1 MVLKK
6 RKVVQVGAIVL
17 ASENFE
23 KLKALDGGP
32 LAQQLAS
39 VLQECVQLNDGVQ
52 QIQLIK
58 KMGSLFEEMDEKE
71 TESPLLHGCLEKLA
85 LIYFSLDSKN
95 PLKRALASALSAIPG
110 RLQGGAVEILSVC
123 LQERLGAESPDLYRA
138 VTDCVTGCL
147 ESFFLGT
154 LLKFCSF
161 ISTVFQF
168 LQKALTRYHEQN
180 SSLHGNHIAQTQ
192 LMQDCLAAV
201 KASMVVVQRSQER
214 ICGALQAQHGS
225 LLWETMSGLLSCF
238 TSMLID
244 GNFLQTVQ
252 STSGMAVVLF
262 IRTMLEH
269 KDHLASLV
277 DDLLAG
283 AEESLSAAP
292 RWLSGSCT
300 ELYSRERPAPVAL
313 FLCHGALAMLSWRSR
328 ELGGRG
334 EELLLHIPSVLLE
347 LNSQLKESSMAMSVS
362 RILHL
367 WTCAALDGLEC
378 GSCSPSLRASLSGD
392 SPLLRALL
400 EYVYAHWE
408 HPLDGVRHQ
417 TKAVFRHL
425 LRMQRAATGIT
436 HASEDPFFTSLTQ
449 NLLALEW
456 HSKGKYASLSCLV
469 EYLGAE
475 SLLAADAHIPAQLLS
490 LMGDQSLAP
499 YASDLLETLFE
510 SHRTQLSS
518 SPGQG
523 GSWLEQWHHVWVS
536 PLLDAL
542 CEGQL
547 DQTTYITDY
556 CLPKLLKCSPE
567 SLSHMVRVLQ
577 SSEQDRSRGPGSSRG
592 ALGALMTCLRAA
604 RAQGVLRS
612 TQEGVWGGGLIPIA
626 LLKQALVHKHDQVRV
641 DALGLI
647 CESHRSTEMLS
658 AQEMELMHHFLPN
671 NLNTQSPGVRQQTL
685 SLLRKLFCRIRDS
698 TQLLQKR
705 SEQRKPQVEEGAE
718 SQDLLCT
725 LQHYKARPESGGHF
739 EFMWWVCETLFQA
752 LFPGASFPTRFSAL
766 NLLGLVADTFTFST
780 QAGPGH
786 SLFQLEETLTPARVQ
801 AVLECITSGFEEIKS
816 LAFDL
821 LRKLPPSAQGFQ
833 DTARLKGLLQA
844 ALTLSTST
852 KPYDCVSASYLL
864 NLLVHQGVLL
874 RALQLCAEE
883 QRVDLSVRERGL
895 EGEAVEILE
904 RNTFAVVKYLLVCLT
919 VEIEQAERSLL
930 QAAVTHPMYGRV
942 HCIIAGLQQLN
953 LRSLGMVSQWREL
966 VAELISVSYRI
977 SAVVSPVVQSS
988 SPEGLIPMDTEPESA
1003 ASLQQIL
1010 QEIQPR
1016 DTDDFFSEARLLEQE
1031 RQGSPAN
1038 DNPSVGQRG
1047 RRGQQCQVT
1056 AQMVLV
1062 CCWRSMKEVSLLLGM
1077 VCESLPLQ
1085 CTAETRDGLLTVQQ
1099 VQGIGLYFRQQLL
1112 QSRHRGAFELA
1123 YVGFVKLTEM
1133 LTRCSIKNLQQL
1145 PQRWLWDVLD
1155 EVKSSDPSSKLCAT
1169 RRSAGIPFYIQAL
1182 LSSEPK
1188 ASSCS
1193 LLKMT
1198 MTELIALAMPSGEL
1212 QTDASTVPQVHALNI
1227 LRALFRD
1234 TRLSENIIPY
1244 VSEGA
1249 QAAILGFTSP
1259 VWAVR
1264 NSSTLLFSTVLTRIF
1279 GVKKGRDEHSK
1290 KNRMIGRELFSRFPA
1305 LYPFLLRQLETVAST
1320 VDGDSGVLKLH
1331 PCLFLLLLILG
1342 RLYPSPMDG
1351 TSSTLSLAPF
1361 VPFIIRCGRS
1371 PVWRSRE
1378 MAARALVPFVMVNQ
1392 LPSTALA
1399 LLRELPDRAE
1409 ATVRHNH
1416 VHGTLLQVLHLLRA
1430 YLESKHR
1437 ADSET
1442 QHELRDII
1450 TCVRARLWLATRL
1463 NPCVVTRAASLD
1475 ILTCLCSALGGEA
1488 GDPELAS
1495 LQVGVLELV
1504 SDSELLE
1511 PGSLSVVEPGV
1522 TQYLLSVARLALC
1535 VWQQSPWE
1543 SLPARLLQSPVYEV
1557 RLLVL
1562 QVVLDQLQSPTPL
1575 SPAPYT
1581 SLLSGAGSTLQT
1593 LALQETHPQC
1603 LAMVLKVLSHLSLD
1617 TLLPWTV
1624 NMLSNCE
1631 LLGWIL
1637 SLAEDSIHSVEIHC
1651 AALRFA
1657 SRLVIHWVEC
1667 NCEELGG
1674 AMQPDLTRW
1683 AGLVAQCCED
1693 EQPVEIKLTAAE
1705 ILVNITPSLL
1715 TSTTLPL
1722 GLAGTLALWRS
1733 LFTLLQDEDQE
1744 ARDRAADFIGSVPP
1758 QLTACGPADVAPL
1771 LVNPAV
1777 ALDLGLG
1784 LLCRLFQLWDQT
1796 PAGALTLTEWLLG
1809 DRDPETDVEDDSS
1822 SVGDEAFLFDK
1833 GEVNL
1838 WAERLV
1844 YIRLLHKHLSTL
1856 LASAPPLS
1864 INEAKLTS
1872 LTSLASARQT
1882 STSQLLRALPP
1893 VPEFSMTADF
1903 TQLTIQRERTT
1914 LALETLNTL
1923 RLGTL
1928 SC

>member
-1 MVLKK
+1 
-6 RKVVQVGAIVL
+6 
-17 ASENFE
+17 
-23 KLKALDGGP
+23 
-32 LAQQLAS
+32 
-39 VLQECVQLNDGVQ
+39 
-52 QIQLIK
+52 
-58 KMGSLFEEMDEKE
+58 MGSLFEKMDEKE
-71 TESPLLHGCLEKLA
+71 TESPLLHGCLETLA

-95 PLKRALASALSAIPG
+95 PLKRALASALSAVPG

-123 LQERLGAESPDLYRA
+123 LQERLGAESPAVYRA

-147 ESFFLGT
+147 ESFSL
-154 LLKFCSF
+154 
-161 ISTVFQF
+161 VFQF
-168 LQKALTRYHEQN
+168 LQKALTSYHEQN

-238 TSMLID
+238 TSILID

-269 KDHLASLV
+269 KDNLASLRQFSTGSNGSGLTILLMNFNFSTEGYFVSSLHGNHIAQTQLMQDCLAAVKASMVVVQRSQERICGALQAQHGSLLWETMSGLLSCFTSILIDGNFLQTVQSTSGMAVVLFIRTMLEHKDNLASLRQFSTGSNGSGLTILLMNFNFSTEGYFVSSLHGNHIAQTQLMQDCLAAVKASMVVVQRSQERICGALQAQHGSLLWETMSGLLSCFTSILIDGNFLQTVQSTSGMAVVLFIRTMLEHKDNLASLV

-425 LRMQRAATGIT
+425 LRMQRAVTGIT
-436 HASEDPFFTSLTQ
+436 HANEDPFFTSLTQ

-518 SPGQG
+518 SLGQG
-523 GSWLEQWHHVWVS
+523 GSWLEHWHHVWVS

-577 SSEQDRSRGPGSSRG
+577 SSEQDRSRKYQRGKTLLESSVSNRG

-658 AQEMELMHHFLPN
+658 AQEMELLHHFLPN
-671 NLNTQSPGVRQQTL
+671 NLNTQSPGVRQQTF
-685 SLLRKLFCRIRDS
+685 SLLRK
-698 TQLLQKR
+698 
-705 SEQRKPQVEEGAE
+705 
-718 SQDLLCT
+718 
-725 LQHYKARPESGGHF
+725 

-766 NLLGLVADTFTFST
+766 NLLGLVVDTFTFST
-780 QAGPGH
+780 QGPRH

-821 LRKLPPSAQGFQ
+821 LMKLPPSALGFQ

-864 NLLVHQGVLL
+864 NLLVHQGALL
-874 RALQLCAEE
+874 RALQLCTEE
-883 QRVDLSVRERGL
+883 QRVDLSARERGQ

-919 VEIEQAERSLL
+919 VEIEQAE
-930 QAAVTHPMYGRV
+930 
-942 HCIIAGLQQLN
+942 
-953 LRSLGMVSQWREL
+953 RSLGMVSQWREL

-1016 DTDDFFSEARLLEQE
+1016 DTDDFFSEERLLEQE
-1031 RQGSPAN
+1031 REGGPAD

-1047 RRGQQCQVT
+1047 RQGQPCQVT

-1099 VQGIGLYFRQQLL
+1099 NGK
-1112 QSRHRGAFELA
+1112 A
-1123 YVGFVKLTEM
+1123 
-1133 LTRCSIKNLQQL
+1133 
-1145 PQRWLWDVLD
+1145 
-1155 EVKSSDPSSKLCAT
+1155 KLC
-1169 RRSAGIPFYIQAL
+1169 
-1182 LSSEPK
+1182 K
-1188 ASSCS
+1188 
-1193 LLKMT
+1193 
-1198 MTELIALAMPSGEL
+1198 
-1212 QTDASTVPQVHALNI
+1212 
-1227 LRALFRD
+1227 
-1234 TRLSENIIPY
+1234 
-1244 VSEGA
+1244 
-1249 QAAILGFTSP
+1249 
-1259 VWAVR
+1259 
-1264 NSSTLLFSTVLTRIF
+1264 
-1279 GVKKGRDEHSK
+1279 
-1290 KNRMIGRELFSRFPA
+1290 
-1305 LYPFLLRQLETVAST
+1305 
-1320 VDGDSGVLKLH
+1320 
-1331 PCLFLLLLILG
+1331 
-1342 RLYPSPMDG
+1342 
-1351 TSSTLSLAPF
+1351 
-1361 VPFIIRCGRS
+1361 
-1371 PVWRSRE
+1371 
-1378 MAARALVPFVMVNQ
+1378 
-1392 LPSTALA
+1392 
-1399 LLRELPDRAE
+1399 
-1409 ATVRHNH
+1409 
-1416 VHGTLLQVLHLLRA
+1416 
-1430 YLESKHR
+1430 
-1437 ADSET
+1437 
-1442 QHELRDII
+1442 
-1450 TCVRARLWLATRL
+1450 
-1463 NPCVVTRAASLD
+1463 
-1475 ILTCLCSALGGEA
+1475 
-1488 GDPELAS
+1488 
-1495 LQVGVLELV
+1495 
-1504 SDSELLE
+1504 
-1511 PGSLSVVEPGV
+1511 
-1522 TQYLLSVARLALC
+1522 
-1535 VWQQSPWE
+1535 
-1543 SLPARLLQSPVYEV
+1543 
-1557 RLLVL
+1557 
-1562 QVVLDQLQSPTPL
+1562 
-1575 SPAPYT
+1575 
-1581 SLLSGAGSTLQT
+1581 
-1593 LALQETHPQC
+1593 
-1603 LAMVLKVLSHLSLD
+1603 
-1617 TLLPWTV
+1617 
-1624 NMLSNCE
+1624 
-1631 LLGWIL
+1631 
-1637 SLAEDSIHSVEIHC
+1637 
-1651 AALRFA
+1651 
-1657 SRLVIHWVEC
+1657 
-1667 NCEELGG
+1667 
-1674 AMQPDLTRW
+1674 
-1683 AGLVAQCCED
+1683 
-1693 EQPVEIKLTAAE
+1693 
-1705 ILVNITPSLL
+1705 
-1715 TSTTLPL
+1715 
-1722 GLAGTLALWRS
+1722 
-1733 LFTLLQDEDQE
+1733 
-1744 ARDRAADFIGSVPP
+1744 
-1758 QLTACGPADVAPL
+1758 
-1771 LVNPAV
+1771 
-1777 ALDLGLG
+1777 
-1784 LLCRLFQLWDQT
+1784 
-1796 PAGALTLTEWLLG
+1796 
-1809 DRDPETDVEDDSS
+1809 
-1822 SVGDEAFLFDK
+1822 
-1833 GEVNL
+1833 
-1838 WAERLV
+1838 
-1844 YIRLLHKHLSTL
+1844 
-1856 LASAPPLS
+1856 
-1864 INEAKLTS
+1864 
-1872 LTSLASARQT
+1872 
-1882 STSQLLRALPP
+1882 
-1893 VPEFSMTADF
+1893 
-1903 TQLTIQRERTT
+1903 
-1914 LALETLNTL
+1914 
-1923 RLGTL
+1923 
-1928 SC
+1928 

>member
-6 RKVVQVGAIVL
+6 RKVVKVGAIVL
-17 ASENFE
+17 ASENLE

-39 VLQECVQLNDGVQ
+39 VLKECVQLNDGVQ

-71 TESPLLHGCLEKLA
+71 TESLLLHGCLEALA

-95 PLKRALASALSAIPG
+95 PLKRALASALSAVPG

-123 LQERLGAESPDLYRA
+123 LQERLGAEGPVLYRA

-147 ESFFLGT
+147 ESFSLGERCIQS
-154 LLKFCSF
+154 LL
-161 ISTVFQF
+161 IEVFQF
-168 LQKALTRYHEQN
+168 LQKALTSYHEQN

-225 LLWETMSGLLSCF
+225 LLWDTMSGLLRCF
-238 TSMLID
+238 TGILID
-244 GNFLQTVQ
+244 GDFLQTVQ

-269 KDHLASLV
+269 EDHLASLV

-292 RWLSGSCT
+292 QWLSGSCA

-313 FLCHGALAMLSWRSR
+313 FLCHGALAMLSWRSG

-334 EELLLHIPSVLLE
+334 EELLRHIPAVLLE

-378 GSCSPSLRASLSGD
+378 GSCSPSLRGSLSGD
-392 SPLLRALL
+392 SPLLHALL

-417 TKAVFRHL
+417 TKAVFRNL
-425 LRMQRAATGIT
+425 LRMQRTATGIT

-518 SPGQG
+518 SPRQG
-523 GSWLEQWHHVWVS
+523 CSWLEQWHCVWVS
-536 PLLDAL
+536 PLLAAL

-577 SSEQDRSRGPGSSRG
+577 SSEQDRIRGLGSSRG

-604 RAQGVLRS
+604 RAQGVLRI
-612 TQEGVWGGGLIPIA
+612 TQEGVWGGGLVPLA

-705 SEQRKPQVEEGAE
+705 SEQRNPQLEEGAE
-718 SQDLLCT
+718 GQDLLCT
-725 LQHYKARPESGGHF
+725 LQHYK
-739 EFMWWVCETLFQA
+739 EFMCWVCETLFQA

-786 SLFQLEETLTPARVQ
+786 SLFQLGETLTAARVQ

-816 LAFDL
+816 LAFNL
-821 LRKLPPSAQGFQ
+821 LRKLPPSALGFQ
-833 DTARLKGLLQA
+833 DTAHVKGLLQA

-864 NLLVHQGVLL
+864 NLLVHQGALL

-883 QRVDLSVRERGL
+883 QRVDLSVGECGQ

-953 LRSLGMVSQWREL
+953 LRSLVMVLQWREL
-966 VAELISVSYRI
+966 VAELISVSYRM

-988 SPEGLIPMDTEPESA
+988 SPEGLIPMDTEPESS

-1016 DTDDFFSEARLLEQE
+1016 DGEDFSSEARLLEQE
-1031 RQGSPAN
+1031 REGSPVD
-1038 DNPSVGQRG
+1038 DNPSGGLRG
-1047 RRGQQCQVT
+1047 RRGQPCQVT

-1085 CTAETRDGLLTVQQ
+1085 YTAETRDGLLTEQQ

-1145 PQRWLWDVLD
+1145 PQLWLWDVLD

-1193 LLKMT
+1193 LLKTT
-1198 MTELIALAMPSGEL
+1198 MTDLIALAMPSGEL

-1244 VSEGA
+1244 VAEGA

-1437 ADSET
+1437 ANSET

-1463 NPCVVTRAASLD
+1463 NPCVVTRAATLD
-1475 ILTCLCSALGGEA
+1475 ILTCLCSAPGEKA
-1488 GDPELAS
+1488 RDPDLAS
-1495 LQVGVLELV
+1495 LQKEVLELV
-1504 SDSELLE
+1504 SDSELLQ
-1511 PGSLSVVEPGV
+1511 PDSLSVAELGV
-1522 TQYLLSVARLALC
+1522 TQYLLSAARLALC
-1535 VWQQSPWE
+1535 VWQQTPSE
-1543 SLPARLLQSPVYEV
+1543 ALPARLLQSPVYEV

-1562 QVVLDQLQSPTPL
+1562 QAALDQLQSPTPL
-1575 SPAPYT
+1575 PPAPYI
-1581 SLLSGAGSTLQT
+1581 SILSGAGSALQI

-1624 NMLSNCE
+1624 NMLSDCE
-1631 LLGWIL
+1631 LLRWIVC
-1637 SLAEDSIHSVEIHC
+1637 LAEDSIHSVEIHC

-1657 SRLVIHWVEC
+1657 SKLVVHWVEC
-1667 NCEELGG
+1667 NCKELGG

-1683 AGLVAQCCED
+1683 VGLVAQCCED
-1693 EQPVEIKLTAAE
+1693 EQPIEIKLTAAE
-1705 ILVNITPSLL
+1705 ILVSATPSVL

-1722 GLAGTLALWRS
+1722 GLSGTLPLWRS

-1744 ARDRAADFIGSVPP
+1744 ARDRAADFFGSVP
-1758 QLTACGPADVAPL
+1758 
-1771 LVNPAV
+1771 
-1777 ALDLGLG
+1777 
-1784 LLCRLFQLWDQT
+1784 
-1796 PAGALTLTEWLLG
+1796 
-1809 DRDPETDVEDDSS
+1809 
-1822 SVGDEAFLFDK
+1822 
-1833 GEVNL
+1833 
-1838 WAERLV
+1838 
-1844 YIRLLHKHLSTL
+1844 
-1856 LASAPPLS
+1856 
-1864 INEAKLTS
+1864 
-1872 LTSLASARQT
+1872 
-1882 STSQLLRALPP
+1882 SQLLVFGPA
-1893 VPEFSMTADF
+1893 VW
-1903 TQLTIQRERTT
+1903 
-1914 LALETLNTL
+1914 
-1923 RLGTL
+1923 
-1928 SC
+1928 